1 MKARITFLCMVMC
14 CIFYSSAF
22 AQQLYSVSRED
33 ALTIVQRQ
41 FQGRDV
47 DYFILQDY
55 DMEKWS
61 IFVDAEPMKGWEHEC
76 YLVAVPKIV
85 KTPINVTFPSKTFL
99 LKLPPS
105 GNYVPLLVKNRYG
118 SNANSKPAVAKVSQS
133 NSAQAAAQRTYAI
146 ILSGGIDRISNHER
160 YWNDCSFIYQTLV
173 NKYGVPK
180 ENIFPIMSDGDNP
193 SADMR
198 CTAGGFRSQPLDLDN
213 DGVAD
218 IKMAA
223 TKANIQSTLNTL
235 SARLQEDDHLFFYVI
250 DHGGSDDYNT
260 SSYICLWNNESL
272 YDTELADMLTPFT
285 QKNVNVNVVLGQCF
299 SGGFNDNL
307 TKVGCVV
314 ASASTGEESSWACGD
329 IPYDEFVYQW
339 TTAVNGANHRGAKVY
354 SDTDYNGCVTMEEA
368 FSYAKSHDRRSEEH
382 PQYVS
387 TPLSVGEDLAFNNLA
402 PAVDLY
408 IKDNPE
414 DTGKEP
420 NLTTKEYWKSPSI
433 WVRNAD
439 DGIYEHQNPEYSSDH
454 QMAFVYVRIYNRG
467 KKDYTGGKFIHIYWT
482 QASTGL
488 TVKAWKGREIY
499 KDENSS
505 RQYQTGGHLEARYI
519 DGIPAGGYIDLKI
532 RWALPNLLEDYPEGN
547 FHFCLWGRIM
557 DSPNDDGYE
566 DGIPYFDVKGSND
579 QAQKNITI
587 IRKEDINKGFNV
599 YVRNIMPEQKAYTLE
614 LVPQTENDAQIYST
628 AKVEMTMSPKVY
640 AAWERGGFQYE
651 DLELPSSN
659 ANGNDLRKVRLRSPQ
674 SKVKSITLKG
684 DEFDVVSLKFN
695 FSSYPVVSGTY
706 TFDLVQKD
714 EDGNIVGGETFIVES
729 PSRGFTP
736 IEIDPKPFD
745 PGHIQL
751 TAHSSDYT
759 SYTWK
764 DGAGNYIGEGSSI
777 TVSPVADDTKYT
789 VTGINEKGEIAEGS
803 ILLDAVNGI
812 KSVSSEPGY
821 VKVSLRGEASDNSCI
836 TVSSFVNGSVVASA
850 PLTKGES
857 EISMSVPDCS
867 EGVYIV
873 TYLVDDAVVDS
884 RKITVVE

>member
-14 CIFYSSAF
+14 CIFSPSAF
-22 AQQLYSVSRED
+22 AQLHSVSIDD
-33 ALTIVQRQ
+33 ALSIVQRQ

-47 DYFILQDY
+47 DYFIRQDNNSSV
-55 DMEKWS
+55 WTF
-61 IFVDAEPMKGWEHEC
+61 FVDAEPMKGWEHEC
-76 YLVAVPKIV
+76 YLLTVPKNAI
-85 KTPINVTFPSKTFL
+85 TSINTMKPSRKKL

-105 GNYVPLLVKNRYG
+105 GNYFPLLVKNRYG

-133 NSAQAAAQRTYAI
+133 NAAQAAAQRTYAI
-146 ILSGGIDRISNHER
+146 ILSGGIDRMSNHER

-173 NKYGVPK
+173 NRYGVPK
-180 ENIFPIMSDGDNP
+180 ENIFPIMSDGDDP
-193 SADMR
+193 AVDMR
-198 CTAGGFRSQPLDLDN
+198 CTTVGFMSQPLDLDN

-250 DHGGSDDYNT
+250 DHGGTDDHDT

-285 QKNVNVNVVLGQCF
+285 QRNVNVNVVLGQCF

-314 ASASTGEESSWACGD
+314 ASASTGGEESWSCGD

-354 SDTDYNGCVTMEEA
+354 PDTDYNGRVTMEEA
-368 FSYAKSHDRRSEEH
+368 FSYAKSHDRRSAEH

-408 IKDNPE
+408 LMDNPE

-420 NLTTKEYWKSPSI
+420 NTTAYELWKSPSI
-433 WVRNAD
+433 WVRNND
-439 DGIYEHQNPEYSSDH
+439 DGIVQHENPYYSSDH
-454 QMAFVYVRIYNRG
+454 KIAYVYVTIYNRG
-467 KKDYTGGKFIHIYWT
+467 KKDYTGGKFIHMYWT
-482 QASTGL
+482 QASTGI
-488 TVKAWKGREIY
+488 TTKAWKGGETY
-499 KDENSS
+499 KDEDSS
-505 RQYQTGGHLEARYI
+505 MEYPTGGHMEAQYI
-519 DGIPAGGYIDLKI
+519 DSIPAGGSKTIMVPWL
-532 RWALPNLLEDYPEGN
+532 LPGLLRNYPEGN
-547 FHFCLWGRIM
+547 FHFCLWGKIM
-557 DSPNDDGYE
+557 DIPYDDGFKN
-566 DGIPYFDVKGSND
+566 DVTYFDVKGSND
-579 QAQKNITI
+579 QAQKNVTI
-587 IRKEDINKGFNV
+587 IRKEDVNKGFNV
-599 YVRNIMPEQKAYTLE
+599 YVRNIMSEQKAYTLE

-695 FSSYPVVSGTY
+695 FISYPAVSGTY

-729 PSRGFTP
+729 PSRGYTP

-777 TVSPVADDTKYT
+777 TVSPVADNTKYT

-812 KSVSSEPGY
+812 KSVSSEPGL

-836 TVSSFVNGSVVASA
+836 TVSSFVNGTVVASA

-857 EISMSVPDCS
+857 EISMNIPNFSD
-867 EGVYIV
+867 GVYIV
-873 TYLVDDAVVDS
+873 TYLVDDTVVDS